1 MKYLEEL
8 SSGECFRLDESLFIV
23 TCDFKSNG
31 DRLCYSLDKGLP
43 KWIGS
48 NSIVNIDPI
57 YTLNS
62 DNAIVAVKNYD
73 KQNINIS

>member
-8 SSGECFRLDESLFIV
+8 SAGECFRLDESLFLV

-43 KWIGS
+43 KWIKP
-48 NSIVNIDPI
+48 NSIIHVDPI

-62 DNAIVAVKNYD
+62 DNAVVAVKNYD
-73 KQNINIS
+73 KQSINIS